1 VWKVD
6 TSAPLAVLRG
16 HTDEVTSAAFVGS
29 GRFVVSAGDDG
40 TVRVWDARVQSE
52 LALLVDLRTPVRAV
66 AFGPRGGVVRAE
78 TRGGPTHVLHPATGA
93 ELRTEPGGAR
103 SCPTEGP
110 GGTMATIEGSDVV
123 LASDGRT
130 RVLQGHEG
138 RVTSACFSADGTRLV
153 TASRD
158 HDARIWDV
166 ATGEALM
173 VLQGHFG
180 PVQDAEFSP
189 DGRWVVTA
197 GPGRA
202 GLWDAG
208 SGGLVT
214 LLRGHRGRVTSAA
227 FSPNGRAIVTG
238 GVDGTVRTYRCDI
251 CGGLGELVR
260 LAGRRLDATGRR
272 LSAEERERYLG

>member
-1 VWKVD
+1 
-6 TSAPLAVLRG
+6 
-16 HTDEVTSAAFVGS
+16 
-29 GRFVVSAGDDG
+29 
-40 TVRVWDARVQSE
+40 
-52 LALLVDLRTPVRAV
+52 
-66 AFGPRGGVVRAE
+66 
-78 TRGGPTHVLHPATGA
+78 
-93 ELRTEPGGAR
+93 
-103 SCPTEGP
+103 
-110 GGTMATIEGSDVV
+110 
-123 LASDGRT
+123 
-130 RVLQGHEG
+130 
-138 RVTSACFSADGTRLV
+138 
-153 TASRD
+153 
-158 HDARIWDV
+158 
-166 ATGEALM
+166 
-173 VLQGHFG
+173 
-180 PVQDAEFSP
+180 VQDAGFSR

-272 LSAEERERYLG
+272 LSAEERERFLG